1 MKSSGIGQRNTFK
14 FTLVVT
20 FFVIQP
26 KQCKDYRI
34 FFFLYH
40 RDAIIVSCVNC
51 GTSFFAGFVVFS
63 VLGFMAQTLKV
74 EVGDVVTSGK
84 HKILLT
90 YKKAYVTIELL
101 NWLVRGEA
109 NTEKASA

>member
-1 MKSSGIGQRNTFK
+1 M
-14 FTLVVT
+14 
-20 FFVIQP
+20 
-26 KQCKDYRI
+26 
-34 FFFLYH
+34 
-40 RDAIIVSCVNC
+40 
-51 GTSFFAGFVVFS
+51 FS